1 MGGRGGGSINRK
13 RFRKI
18 RHAEGNRWR
27 HAPSPSAKRQTIRL
41 HIGNFYLFF
50 FLLPLSPSSPSAINN
65 WKGKKIFINKKK
77 KWIMVFKAE
86 IESKDGKSWRGDC
99 HWIFVSWGLI
109 NQSGLQIDGMGRY
122 GIISRSCHMKSATIT
137 LDMQIRPRIKYAN
150 WSSKYDRE
158 ASHGRRD

>member
-1 MGGRGGGSINRK
+1 
-13 RFRKI
+13 
-18 RHAEGNRWR
+18 
-27 HAPSPSAKRQTIRL
+27 
-41 HIGNFYLFF
+41 
-50 FLLPLSPSSPSAINN
+50 
-65 WKGKKIFINKKK
+65 
-77 KWIMVFKAE
+77 MVFKAE